1 MLPLEDRYFRSC
13 LKPFHTRAP
22 HDLPG
27 NSSPEHLTLAS
38 HYTTAN
44 MPAKE
49 YVFIIIQSEISRI
62 ICAMA
67 FMYAWAWT
75 SISMCVNTQQAV
87 CYRFHSIW
95 IYFPTEASLDLVVW
109 YFYSYSCLNTD
120 GPIVLQS
127 AERMQ
132 LLWLNKDTGTIQ
144 PSTSHLWSSPLI
156 WHLWWPFFSFSQVS
170 TLLARRLT
178 VCVLSQT

>member
-1 MLPLEDRYFRSC
+1 MF
-13 LKPFHTRAP
+13 
-22 HDLPG
+22 
-27 NSSPEHLTLAS
+27 
-38 HYTTAN
+38 
-44 MPAKE
+44 
-49 YVFIIIQSEISRI
+49 FIIIQSEISRI
-62 ICAMA
+62 ICSMA

-75 SISMCVNTQQAV
+75 SIFLCVNTQQAV

-127 AERMQ
+127 AEWMQ

-178 VCVLSQT
+178 VYVLSQTWALGNMAEWLCNKAGLSICSKLKRKLFFVLKFS